1 MSDLF
6 PTAAITGGESVSAL
20 QRVGRKREGD
30 VSNFPGNEIF
40 LISANFKGE
49 LSQDMLL
56 SGTNYISVAAFV
68 QVPLSGKDSIL
79 FSTSV
84 EKEKNDSF
92 NSCK

>member
-1 MSDLF
+1 MTDLF
-6 PTAAITGGESVSAL
+6 PTAAITGGKSLSAL

-30 VSNFPGNEIF
+30 VPNFPGNEIF
-40 LISANFKGE
+40 LISAN
-49 LSQDMLL
+49 SQDMLL

-68 QVPLSGKDSIL
+68 QVPLSGKDPIL

>member
-1 MSDLF
+1 MSDLL
-6 PTAAITGGESVSAL
+6 PTAAITGGKSLSAL

-56 SGTNYISVAAFV
+56 SGTNYITVAAFV
-68 QVPLSGKDSIL
+68 QIPLSCKDPIL